1 MRPTQAQ
8 LTSVA
13 LRHRQARR
21 GQVRVQ
27 VVRHVATR
35 LQTEVARALQ
45 ADVDADGRRR
55 TQL

>member
-8 LTSVA
+8 LTPVA

-27 VVRHVATR
+27 VVRQVPAR